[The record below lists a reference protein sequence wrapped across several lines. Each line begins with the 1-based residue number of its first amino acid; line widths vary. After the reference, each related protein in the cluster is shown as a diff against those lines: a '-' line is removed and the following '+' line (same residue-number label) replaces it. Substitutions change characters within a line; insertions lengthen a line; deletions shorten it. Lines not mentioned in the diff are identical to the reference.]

1 MTVIMEFEEK
11 TGGVFQLWKE
21 GLDNEIIFAISSDAV
36 PISELG
42 QGCYWCVEFNS
53 RSKAVEA
60 MAKIIENAE
69 NNGDVVDKDWLIEK
83 YGKATC

>member
-1 MTVIMEFEEK
+1 MEVIMEFKEK

-21 GLDNEIIFAISSDAV
+21 VQDNEIVFAISSDAV
-36 PISELG
+36 PIVELG
-42 QGCYWCVEFNS
+42 QGCYWCVEFDS

-69 NNGDVVDKDWLIEK
+69 NNGDVVDKAWLIGK
-83 YGKATC
+83 YGRATC